1 MNGFMCTA
9 YYVIV
14 VTTSCIIV
22 IAFNDFIWIRS
33 VIAIFFAG
41 SEFNCQIKI
50 IIKTDSLGAYGCK

>member
-1 MNGFMCTA
+1 MNRMLRHCGL
-9 YYVIV
+9 YE
-14 VTTSCIIV
+14 SSRIIV